1 MSIEKFTYEKKGEN
15 MNRFK
20 IAQNVAVI
28 GLVLFWGSFILKSIF
43 PAAYFLLPVLVYG
56 WLLGIVAIFV
66 GGLGAACRMAKKI
79 AIWGWV
85 VVPFPMDIFTGLFSF
100 FMAFWVLILF
110 SIIPIHKAYK
120 ESIGMA

>member
-1 MSIEKFTYEKKGEN
+1 

-28 GLVLFWGSFILKSIF
+28 GLIIFWGSTLATCIM
-43 PAAYFLLPVLVYG
+43 PNAYFLIPIALYG

-66 GGLGAACRMAKKI
+66 GGFGAACRMAGKVAK
-79 AIWGWV
+79 WGWLV
-85 VVPFPMDIFTGLFSF
+85 APFPMDIFTGLFSF
-100 FMAFWVLILF
+100 FLAVWMLMLF

-120 ESIGMA
+120 ESIGEA